1 MKKRILVGVM
11 AMMML
16 ASSVVPTAAAASQ
29 GAMATSVTAHANESM
44 RLQMMI
50 GILIH
55 RQILLSNIEGGLC
68 SQRLFPC

>member
-29 GAMATSVTAHANESM
+29 GAMATSVTAHANES
-44 RLQMMI
+44 
-50 GILIH
+50 
-55 RQILLSNIEGGLC
+55 SAN
-68 SQRLFPC
+68 